1 MNNLKKAGAMTKRRS
16 TPGQLVF
23 MELLPDSFWIVTR
36 GHGVIPDGR
45 RFLVVDAWGDGIH
58 WLAWEDGIK
67 PECPGALKCLGTL
80 LREEHFQREADDD
93 VD

>member
-1 MNNLKKAGAMTKRRS
+1 MTKRRF
-16 TPGQLVF
+16 TPGQLTIP
-23 MELLPDSFWIVTR
+23 ELIPGSFWVVTQ

-45 RFLVVDAWGDGIH
+45 RFLVVDVWGDGIY

-80 LREEHFQREADDD
+80 LREQDFRREAADDD
-93 VD
+93 D